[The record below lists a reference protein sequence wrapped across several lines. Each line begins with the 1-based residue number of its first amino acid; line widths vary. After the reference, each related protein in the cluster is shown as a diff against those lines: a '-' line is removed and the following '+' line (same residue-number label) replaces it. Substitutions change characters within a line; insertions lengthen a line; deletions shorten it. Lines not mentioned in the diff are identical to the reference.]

1 MSDLQE
7 NSTDDQEV
15 SMIIKLMTLNCW
27 GLYGVSKFRTQRME
41 AIGNFVAD
49 SNFDMV
55 VLQEV
60 WCQEDFDRIQKL
72 SQQNFPYSHYFDYGI
87 VGTGICIF
95 TKVSFYSLQWFTET
109 SKY

>member
-41 AIGNFVAD
+41 AIALCKKIVQIFQKIMSKSCFNFTFSTILA
-49 SNFDMV
+49 
-55 VLQEV
+55 
-60 WCQEDFDRIQKL
+60 CQALLVDNKSTVQI
-72 SQQNFPYSHYFDYGI
+72 
-87 VGTGICIF
+87 
-95 TKVSFYSLQWFTET
+95 
-109 SKY
+109 

>member
-1 MSDLQE
+1 MPDLQE
-7 NSTDDQEV
+7 NSTDEEV

-55 VLQEV
+55 LLQEV

-72 SQQNFPYSHYFDYGI
+72 SQQNYPYSHYFDYGI
-87 VGTGICIF
+87 VGTGTCIF
-95 TKVSFYSLQWFTET
+95 TKVSYFIQVYYLQW
-109 SKY
+109 SNS